1 MYFFIMFFILFMFLI
16 ILYQRVFYKNI
27 EKYDNTVSFENVLDN
42 TCALNTNN
50 ELDQYHQ
57 GDCVVSTCP
66 TETCLQQNGNQNTS
80 PEDLQNGTCVS
91 KQLALPSIYYNC
103 NPVLLETETVSLTP
117 TFSPSSSTATAT
129 TSGHATTTSGHAT
142 TTSGHATTTSGHAT
156 TTSGHAAHSVAV
168 RSTPSISAPSAPPTT
183 SAPTTISAT
192 SAPST
197 APTMSITIVPSSSTP
212 SEPSYLLTNYAEY
225 KNCGD
230 DEYWNAPNN
239 QCESCNSDEFLKYRR
254 SITHDTACEPN
265 VDCSQQRVKCYVSP
279 LCDVEYKEKILNED
293 NNSCVLPSN
302 CATSCRRTNVCRLN
316 PRQPCVHP
324 DDGSFERYQY
334 NEDCVLTNVDED
346 GTIKTV
352 TSCERCR
359 AYVDEETGVTIRR
372 RLRRVGGKIKCV
384 EL

>member
-16 ILYQRVFYKNI
+16 ILYQRGFYKTI
-27 EKYDNTVSFENVLDN
+27 EKYDTTVSFENVLDN
-42 TCALNTNN
+42 TCAVNTNHQ
-50 ELDQYHQ
+50 LDQYHQ

-80 PEDLQNGTCVS
+80 PEDLQSGTCVS
-91 KQLALPSIYYNC
+91 KQIALPSIYSNC

-117 TFSPSSSTATAT
+117 TFSPSSSTATT
-129 TSGHATTTSGHAT
+129 T
-142 TTSGHATTTSGHAT
+142 TTTSGHAT
-156 TTSGHAAHSVAV
+156 TTSGHAAHSVDV
-168 RSTPSISAPSAPPTT
+168 RSTPSTPTPTTIPTTISAP

-192 SAPST
+192 SA
-197 APTMSITIVPSSSTP
+197 APTISITIVPSSSTP

-265 VDCSQQRVKCYVSP
+265 VDCSAQRVKCYVSP

-316 PRQPCVHP
+316 PRRPCVHP

-346 GTIKTV
+346 GNIKTV